1 VALARRSYSKA
12 EEIALGTQVDGC
24 CPVCGVDLFFEKTL
38 KSKQRLFIAYEL
50 AHVYPLNPTPTEA
63 EELKDVPRLS
73 GDPNDP
79 DNIIPLCT
87 GCHTRFDKPRTREEY
102 LEMFRLKSNL
112 LERERQRVL
121 MRQYPMED
129 AIRLI
134 VNALGVAELSLADE
148 DILSLDPRTVDEK
161 CRPEVSELVIRKIK
175 RNISDY
181 YVFVQSQFR
190 NLEQQMPNK
199 SQLIFTQVRSF
210 YMKQKELGLS
220 KQDIYQN
227 VVAWFRTVTQSEM
240 IEAPEVIAAFFVQD
254 CEVLE

>member
-1 VALARRSYSKA
+1 
-12 EEIALGTQVDGC
+12 
-24 CPVCGVDLFFEKTL
+24 
-38 KSKQRLFIAYEL
+38 
-50 AHVYPLNPTPTEA
+50 
-63 EELKDVPRLS
+63 
-73 GDPNDP
+73 
-79 DNIIPLCT
+79 
-87 GCHTRFDKPRTREEY
+87 
-102 LEMFRLKSNL
+102 MFRLKSNL

>member
-1 VALARRSYSKA
+1 MALARRSYSKA
-12 EEIALGTQVDGC
+12 EEIALGTQVEGC
-24 CPVCGVDLFFEKTL
+24 CPICGEELFFEKTL
-38 KSKQRLFIAYEL
+38 KSKQRLFISYEL
-50 AHVYPLNPTPTEA
+50 AHIFPLNPTAAEV

-73 GDPNDP
+73 EDPNDP

-112 LERERQRVL
+112 LERERQRAL

-134 VNALGVAELSLADE
+134 VNALGDAELSLADE
-148 DILSLDPRTVDEK
+148 EILSLDPKTVDQK

-175 RNISDY
+175 RNVTDY
-181 YVFVQSQFR
+181 YVFVQGQFR
-190 NLEQQMPNK
+190 ELEQQMPLK
-199 SQLIFTQVRSF
+199 SQVIYTQVRSF
-210 YMKQKELGLS
+210 YMKQKELGLP

-254 CEVLE
+254 CEVLD